1 MLRAC
6 PHRGSSLRA
15 PCLTILF
22 CLSALC
28 LCGCGALPLLAVG
41 DVFSVAEAG
50 KTGIDMAAGLNSR
63 QKLVQDVSPDAQ
75 AEARLRAVLYAQ
87 GGLLARATPHVTQG
101 HGYVVGTYDSPRE
114 LERARAVTRS
124 VKGVQETTL
133 CLFPAGSGSLHP
145 TGVTDGELRD
155 NILRL
160 SGVRTREVRVQVVE
174 GNAVLLG
181 SVRTQA
187 ERDRLT
193 DCARFAGAA
202 SVRNYVQ
209 LMAAN

>member
-1 MLRAC
+1 MRT
-6 PHRGSSLRA
+6 

-63 QKLVQDVSPDAQ
+63 QKLVQDTSTDAQ

-101 HGYVVGTYDSPRE
+101 HGYVVGTYASPRE

-133 CLFPAGSGSLHP
+133 CLFPAGSGTLY
-145 TGVTDGELRD
+145 VTDGELRD